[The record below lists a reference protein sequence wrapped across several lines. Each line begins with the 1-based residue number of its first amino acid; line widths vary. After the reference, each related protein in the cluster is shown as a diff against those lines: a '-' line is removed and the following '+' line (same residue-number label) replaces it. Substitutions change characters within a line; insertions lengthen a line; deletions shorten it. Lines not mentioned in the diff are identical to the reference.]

1 MTRLLLNLAINS
13 RFPQLISAQLSRMS
27 MKRNSADEQGSN
39 PRKRASNFKTD
50 EVKFFLHEVKK
61 RKMTLFGTL
70 SPTLTF
76 KLKMQKWLEVRNQ
89 LVAAGFP
96 PRTKE
101 QLKKKWEDLS
111 SATKAKY
118 AKRKKTGG
126 GAIEWTDVDE
136 LITEILGKEN
146 PSLVSIVGGIDSGD
160 NIQAGEHTLD
170 ASSDASEKD
179 SRPSTSSYILVGP
192 DRMVELES
200 GKKTS
205 ENEQEESRLREE
217 QTKEPNSNSDTVRE
231 QGNREM
237 NIEKVLEQHLKEE
250 HEIKMRILKK
260 KEELVDL
267 KLQLFRRKLD
277 SDELD

>member
-1 MTRLLLNLAINS
+1 MTTLLLNLAINS
-13 RFPQLISAQLSRMS
+13 QFPQLISAQLSKMS
-27 MKRNSADEQGSN
+27 MKRNSADEQGSY
-39 PRKRASNFKTD
+39 PKKRAPNFKTD

-61 RKMTLFGTL
+61 RKMILFGTL
-70 SPTLTF
+70 SPTLTS
-76 KLKMQKWLEVRNQ
+76 KLKIQTWLEVRNQ

-126 GAIEWTDVDE
+126 GAIEWTDVDK

-192 DRMVELES
+192 DRMGELES

-205 ENEQEESRLREE
+205 EDEQEESRLREE
-217 QTKEPNSNSDTVRE
+217 QTKEPNCNSDTVRE
-231 QGNREM
+231 QGNREV

-250 HEIKMRILKK
+250 HEVKMRILKK
-260 KEELVDL
+260 KEELLDL
-267 KLQLFRRKLD
+267 KLQLFRRQLD

>member
-13 RFPQLISAQLSRMS
+13 QFPQLISAQLSRMS
-27 MKRNSADEQGSN
+27 MKRNSADKQGSY
-39 PRKRASNFKTD
+39 PKKRAPKFKTD

-61 RKMTLFGTL
+61 RKMILFGTL
-70 SPTLTF
+70 SPTLTS
-76 KLKMQKWLEVRNQ
+76 KLKIQTCLEVRNQ

-126 GAIEWTDVDE
+126 GAIEWTDVDK

-146 PSLVSIVGGIDSGD
+146 PSLVSIVGGIDSAD

-192 DRMVELES
+192 DRMAELES

-217 QTKEPNSNSDTVRE
+217 QTKEPNCNSDTVRE
-231 QGNREM
+231 QGNREV

-250 HEIKMRILKK
+250 HEVKMRILKK
-260 KEELVDL
+260 KEELLDL
-267 KLQLFRRKLD
+267 KLQLFRRQLD

>member
-13 RFPQLISAQLSRMS
+13 QFPQLISTQLSRMS
-27 MKRNSADEQGSN
+27 MKRNSADEQGSY
-39 PRKRASNFKTD
+39 PKKRAPNFKTD

-61 RKMTLFGTL
+61 RKMILFGTL

-76 KLKMQKWLEVRNQ
+76 KLKIQTWLEVRNQ

-126 GAIEWTDVDE
+126 GAIEWTDVHE

-192 DRMVELES
+192 DRMAELES

-217 QTKEPNSNSDTVRE
+217 QTKEPKCNSDTVRE
-231 QGNREM
+231 QGNREV

-250 HEIKMRILKK
+250 HEVKMRILKK
-260 KEELVDL
+260 KEELLDL
-267 KLQLFRRKLD
+267 KLQLFRRQLD

>member
-27 MKRNSADEQGSN
+27 MKRNSADEQGSH

-50 EVKFFLHEVKK
+50 EVKFFLHELKK

-76 KLKMQKWLEVRNQ
+76 KLKMQTCLVRNQ

-96 PRTKE
+96 PRTNE

-118 AKRKKTGG
+118 AKRKKTRPGT
-126 GAIEWTDVDE
+126 GAIKWADVDE
-136 LITEILGKEN
+136 LITEKEN
-146 PSLVSIVGGIDSGD
+146 PSLVSIVGGGIDSGD
-160 NIQAGEHTLD
+160 NIQSREHTLD

-192 DRMVELES
+192 GED
-200 GKKTS
+200 G
-205 ENEQEESRLREE
+205 
-217 QTKEPNSNSDTVRE
+217 
-231 QGNREM
+231 
-237 NIEKVLEQHLKEE
+237 
-250 HEIKMRILKK
+250 
-260 KEELVDL
+260 
-267 KLQLFRRKLD
+267 
-277 SDELD
+277 